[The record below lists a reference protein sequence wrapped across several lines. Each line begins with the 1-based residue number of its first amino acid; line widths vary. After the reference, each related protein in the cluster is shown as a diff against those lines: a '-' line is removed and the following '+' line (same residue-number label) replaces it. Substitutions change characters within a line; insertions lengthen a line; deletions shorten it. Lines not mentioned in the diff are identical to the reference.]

1 MKISYSEI
9 CINPSMPI
17 KQAGFIQQTRPIYFF
32 HDDLHARILSLQ
44 DENRTIHMISC
55 DALGFPY
62 AFQKNL
68 QAALQAESN
77 QQTDVVVS
85 CTHTHF
91 SADPESPW
99 FQNEVE
105 KKILYAIRAA
115 QYRKSEEFGV
125 SFQCIPFEGVG
136 KSRISH
142 HNAKVLLQL
151 LTIYDHQEPWIRL
164 MIHNCHPTIHHGETP
179 YFTSEYPGYVIARLK
194 ELHEGVQ
201 FSFLQGAA
209 GDVSTRFTRPSQ
221 DYQGVKYL
229 GSKLVDKIE
238 EMSSQDVKILPL
250 REIAYDSQFLK
261 LEHKLRSIDLSQ
273 MRSDISD
280 REKEEIQLGAKVN
293 AYLSEHPEKLQSFY
307 LISGVRIG
315 PYHLVFC
322 PSEAFS
328 CYIDCIDPSRTAL
341 VCYSNGYGPYMTG
354 IHDNFITYE
363 SFTDT
368 LTEQTKQK
376 YMEIL
381 KKEEEI

>member
-1 MKISYSEI
+1 
-9 CINPSMPI
+9 
-17 KQAGFIQQTRPIYFF
+17 
-32 HDDLHARILSLQ
+32 
-44 DENRTIHMISC
+44 
-55 DALGFPY
+55 
-62 AFQKNL
+62 
-68 QAALQAESN
+68 
-77 QQTDVVVS
+77 
-85 CTHTHF
+85 
-91 SADPESPW
+91 
-99 FQNEVE
+99 
-105 KKILYAIRAA
+105 
-115 QYRKSEEFGV
+115 
-125 SFQCIPFEGVG
+125 
-136 KSRISH
+136 
-142 HNAKVLLQL
+142 
-151 LTIYDHQEPWIRL
+151 